1 MPYDLI
7 DKLIEKQKAD
17 REKRR
22 DEVLDSLKKILEEL
36 APKYGF
42 SKAYIFGSTVKK
54 GRFRSESDVD
64 IAVFDL
70 KDQHFFLLMA
80 EISRRLER
88 NVDLYQITVLDEGLR
103 KKIEEQGELWTRED

>member
-17 REKRR
+17 IEKRR
-22 DEVLDSLKKILEEL
+22 GEVLDSLKKILKEL

-64 IAVFDL
+64 IAIFDL
-70 KDQHFFLLMA
+70 KDQHFFHLMA

-88 NVDLYQITVLDEGLR
+88 NVDLYQIATLDEGLR
-103 KKIEEQGELWTRED
+103 NKIEEQGELWTRED